1 MNFVFYALILKPK
14 SSRQIYCETCH
25 VMSDVLTA
33 KLTELD
39 EKGLEYDE
47 EVILILGKA
56 LFINR
61 MMTKLILDHNICTP
75 FVN

>member
-1 MNFVFYALILKPK
+1 
-14 SSRQIYCETCH
+14 
-25 VMSDVLTA
+25 MSDVLTA

-56 LFINR
+56 FCLSNDDVINYES
-61 MMTKLILDHNICTP
+61 
-75 FVN
+75 

>member
-1 MNFVFYALILKPK
+1 
-14 SSRQIYCETCH
+14 
-25 VMSDVLTA
+25 MSDVLTA

-56 LFINR
+56 FYLSSDDVINYES
-61 MMTKLILDHNICTP
+61 
-75 FVN
+75 

>member
-1 MNFVFYALILKPK
+1 
-14 SSRQIYCETCH
+14 
-25 VMSDVLTA
+25 MSDVLTA

-56 LFINR
+56 SFINR
-61 MMTKLILDHNICTP
+61 MMTKLILNHNICTP

>member
-1 MNFVFYALILKPK
+1 
-14 SSRQIYCETCH
+14 
-25 VMSDVLTA
+25 MSDVLTA

-56 LFINR
+56 LLF
-61 MMTKLILDHNICTP
+61 MTLLIMNHNICIP
-75 FVN
+75 FINQGSSLTRVRFVPSKWVLQTRNLIG